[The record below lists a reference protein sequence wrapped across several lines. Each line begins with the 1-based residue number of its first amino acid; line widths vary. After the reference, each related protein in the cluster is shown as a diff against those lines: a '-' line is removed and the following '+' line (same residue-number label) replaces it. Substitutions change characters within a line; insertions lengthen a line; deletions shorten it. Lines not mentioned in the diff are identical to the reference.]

1 MKNSI
6 VVGDLEK
13 IYQDLGES
21 KLQLNGATILITGCA
36 GFLGFYALQF
46 LLKFADNLNIKKVI
60 GLDTFLLSKPSWIV
74 DLQSLYPER
83 FELVNFDI
91 SKGDISSINDIE
103 SVNYVIHAASIASP
117 IVYREFPI
125 ETIDANIWGLR
136 ALLDYFK
143 ARKTL
148 KGFLF
153 FSSSEVYGDP
163 RTDEIPTKES
173 YFGNVSFTG
182 PRSCYDESKRFGET
196 LCWIYATQFAMP
208 VTAARPFNNYGPG
221 MKLGDQRLPAD
232 FAKAILRNEDIVI
245 LSDGSPTRTFCYISD
260 AMVGYFLCLL
270 HGKYDYFNIGIDG
283 PEISVLEYANIFKD
297 EAKSIF
303 GYKGNV
309 LFERSKDPEYLTD
322 NPNRRCPNIQKAKSV
337 LGYKPSILVDE
348 GVHRFLQ
355 FLKFENDK

>member
-1 MKNSI
+1 MKNLI
-6 VVGDLEK
+6 VEGDLEK

-21 KLQLNGATILITGCA
+21 KFLLNGATILITGCA

-46 LLKFADNLNIKKVI
+46 LLKFADDLNIKKVI
-60 GLDTFLLSKPSWIV
+60 GLDIFLLSQPSWIV
-74 DLQSLYPER
+74 ELQSLHPTR
-83 FELVNFDI
+83 FQFVNFDI
-91 SKGDISSINDIE
+91 SKGNISLINEIE

-117 IVYREFPI
+117 VVYRQFPI

-136 ALLDYFK
+136 SLLDYFK
-143 ARKTL
+143 NRKRL

-163 RTDEIPTKES
+163 RTDEIPTKET

-196 LCWIYATQFAMP
+196 LCWIYASQFSMP

-232 FAKAILRNEDIVI
+232 FAKAVMSDEDIII
-245 LSDGSPTRTFCYISD
+245 LSNGLPTRTFCYISD
-260 AMVGYFLCLL
+260 AMAGYFLCML

-283 PEISVLEYANIFKD
+283 PEISVLEYAKIFRD
-297 EAKSIF
+297 EAKIIF
-303 GYKGNV
+303 GYKGKV
-309 LFERSKDPEYLTD
+309 LYEKSQDPEYLTD
-322 NPNRRCPNIQKAKSV
+322 NPNRRCPDINKARNI
-337 LGYKPSILVDE
+337 LGYKPSILVHD
-348 GVHRFLQ
+348 GVRRFLE
-355 FLKFENDK
+355 FLKFENAK